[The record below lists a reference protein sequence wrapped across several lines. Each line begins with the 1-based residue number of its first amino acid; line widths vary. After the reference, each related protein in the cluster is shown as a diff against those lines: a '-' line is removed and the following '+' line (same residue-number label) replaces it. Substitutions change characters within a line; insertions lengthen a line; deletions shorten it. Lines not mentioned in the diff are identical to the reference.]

1 MNTVVKLHA
10 TKFLNAELA
19 HLSPRL
25 LPRPAGITIGRA
37 LPDIVGGAAP
47 RNEAELA
54 SGFIQGFIH

>member
-1 MNTVVKLHA
+1 MVELHA

-37 LPDIVGGAAP
+37 LPDIGGKAAP

-54 SGFIQGFIH
+54 SGFLQDVIH